1 MDENIISLIA
11 KELNIS
17 ISQVKNTLEL
27 LEEGATVPFIARY
40 RKERTK
46 GLDEEQIR
54 VIQENYAY
62 QVNLAKRKEE
72 VLARIETLGKLDDEI
87 IKNVNACTKLS
98 QVEDIYRPYKQKKK
112 TRASVAIANGLQ
124 PLADTFMSF
133 PRYFKETELDAYIN
147 ENVKDRETAIQGA
160 CDIIAEK
167 VSDDVDVRNKILDS
181 MTNFGRIVTSEKKGH
196 EDNHKVYKM
205 YYDYS
210 ERVNTLAPHRVMAID
225 RGEKEKVL
233 NVSIS
238 FNEEYIEN
246 WVCRRFIRFT
256 NSGTSE
262 YVRAAILDGLKPL
275 MEGMGIESAN
285 VIAIAAATYG
295 LVAGSLMGGPT
306 ARGIINKYNLK
317 STESETGVELNDMS
331 EADREKAERVDV
343 DSFTNAAILLI
354 VASGLGTL
362 LTAALN
368 GIEINIGN
376 FHFSFTFPTYIGAM
390 LIAAVIRNFCD
401 AKNIVLPSRALD
413 LWGNVS
419 LSIFLAI
426 ALMSVALWQLA
437 SVAVAMIAMLAAQ
450 TILMYFYAR
459 FVVYNIMGRDYEAA
473 VMTAAFCGFGM
484 GATPNAMANMQAVT
498 KRFGPA
504 PQAYFIVP
512 LVGSLFIDFFN
523 GLIITGFLNVLPIF
537 G

>member
-1 MDENIISLIA
+1 MQQIA
-11 KELNIS
+11 LNM
-17 ISQVKNTLEL
+17 
-27 LEEGATVPFIARY
+27 
-40 RKERTK
+40 
-46 GLDEEQIR
+46 
-54 VIQENYAY
+54 Y
-62 QVNLAKRKEE
+62 QTA
-72 VLARIETLGKLDDEI
+72 
-87 IKNVNACTKLS
+87 
-98 QVEDIYRPYKQKKK
+98 
-112 TRASVAIANGLQ
+112 AIAMMLFVLGRFLTNRVEFLRKCCIPAPVVGGLIFAIVH
-124 PLADTFMSF
+124 LCLYLGGIVEFTFDS
-133 PRYFKETELDAYIN
+133 
-147 ENVKDRETAIQGA
+147 NVKDFFMTLFFTSVGYTA
-160 CDIIAEK
+160 CF
-167 VSDDVDVRNKILDS
+167 RLL
-181 MTNFGRIVTSEKKGH
+181 KKGGK
-196 EDNHKVYKM
+196 KVITFLLVAIVM
-205 YYDYS
+205 VCLQNVLS
-210 ERVNTLAPHRVMAID
+210 SILAGVFGWDLRL
-225 RGEKEKVL
+225 GL
-233 NVSIS
+233 CTGSIPM
-238 FNEEYIEN
+238 
-246 WVCRRFIRFT
+246 VGGH
-256 NSGTSE
+256 GTAGS
-262 YVRAAILDGLKPL
+262 YGPL

-354 VASGLGTL
+354 VAAGLGTL

-368 GIEINIGN
+368 GIQINIGN

-401 AKNIVLPSRALD
+401 AKHIVMPSRALD

-459 FVVYNIMGRDYEAA
+459 FVVGRDYEAA

-498 KRFGPA
+498 KRYGPA
-504 PQAYFIVP
+504 PQAYFVVP

-523 GLIITGFLNVLPIF
+523 GLIITGFLNILPIF

>member
-1 MDENIISLIA
+1 MPQIA
-11 KELNIS
+11 LNMF
-17 ISQVKNTLEL
+17 QT
-27 LEEGATVPFIARY
+27 A
-40 RKERTK
+40 
-46 GLDEEQIR
+46 
-54 VIQENYAY
+54 
-62 QVNLAKRKEE
+62 
-72 VLARIETLGKLDDEI
+72 
-87 IKNVNACTKLS
+87 
-98 QVEDIYRPYKQKKK
+98 
-112 TRASVAIANGLQ
+112 AIAMMLFVLGRFLTNRVEFLKKCCIPAPVVGGLIFAIVH
-124 PLADTFMSF
+124 LCLYMGGIVEFTFDS
-133 PRYFKETELDAYIN
+133 
-147 ENVKDRETAIQGA
+147 NVKDFFMTLFFTSVGYTA
-160 CDIIAEK
+160 CF
-167 VSDDVDVRNKILDS
+167 RLL
-181 MTNFGRIVTSEKKGH
+181 KKGGK
-196 EDNHKVYKM
+196 KVITFLLVAIVM
-205 YYDYS
+205 VCLQNVLS
-210 ERVNTLAPHRVMAID
+210 SILAGVFGWDLRL
-225 RGEKEKVL
+225 GL
-233 NVSIS
+233 CTGSIPM
-238 FNEEYIEN
+238 
-246 WVCRRFIRFT
+246 VGGH
-256 NSGTSE
+256 GTAGS
-262 YVRAAILDGLKPL
+262 YGPL
-275 MEGMGIESAN
+275 MEKMGIESAN

-343 DSFTNAAILLI
+343 DAFTNAAILLI

>member
-1 MDENIISLIA
+1 MPQIA
-11 KELNIS
+11 LNM
-17 ISQVKNTLEL
+17 
-27 LEEGATVPFIARY
+27 
-40 RKERTK
+40 
-46 GLDEEQIR
+46 
-54 VIQENYAY
+54 Y
-62 QVNLAKRKEE
+62 QTA
-72 VLARIETLGKLDDEI
+72 
-87 IKNVNACTKLS
+87 
-98 QVEDIYRPYKQKKK
+98 
-112 TRASVAIANGLQ
+112 AIAMMLFVLGRFLTNRVEFLRKCCIPAPVVGGLIFAIVH
-124 PLADTFMSF
+124 LCLYMGGIVEFTFDS
-133 PRYFKETELDAYIN
+133 
-147 ENVKDRETAIQGA
+147 NVKDFFMTLFFTSVGYTA
-160 CDIIAEK
+160 CF
-167 VSDDVDVRNKILDS
+167 RLL
-181 MTNFGRIVTSEKKGH
+181 KKGGK
-196 EDNHKVYKM
+196 KVITFLLVAIVM
-205 YYDYS
+205 VCLQNVLS
-210 ERVNTLAPHRVMAID
+210 SILAGVFGWDLRL
-225 RGEKEKVL
+225 GL
-233 NVSIS
+233 CTGSIPM
-238 FNEEYIEN
+238 
-246 WVCRRFIRFT
+246 VGGH
-256 NSGTSE
+256 GTAGS
-262 YVRAAILDGLKPL
+262 YGPL
-275 MEGMGIESAN
+275 MEKMGIESAN

-295 LVAGSLMGGPT
+295 LVAGSLMGGPP
-306 ARGIINKYNLK
+306 ARGIINTYNLK

>member
-1 MDENIISLIA
+1 MQQIA
-11 KELNIS
+11 LNM
-17 ISQVKNTLEL
+17 
-27 LEEGATVPFIARY
+27 
-40 RKERTK
+40 
-46 GLDEEQIR
+46 
-54 VIQENYAY
+54 Y
-62 QVNLAKRKEE
+62 QTA
-72 VLARIETLGKLDDEI
+72 
-87 IKNVNACTKLS
+87 
-98 QVEDIYRPYKQKKK
+98 
-112 TRASVAIANGLQ
+112 AIAMMLFVLGRFLTNRVEFLKKCCIPAPVVGGLIFAIVH
-124 PLADTFMSF
+124 LCLYMGGIVEFTFDS
-133 PRYFKETELDAYIN
+133 
-147 ENVKDRETAIQGA
+147 NVKDFFMTLFFTSVGYTA
-160 CDIIAEK
+160 CF
-167 VSDDVDVRNKILDS
+167 RLL
-181 MTNFGRIVTSEKKGH
+181 KKGGK
-196 EDNHKVYKM
+196 KVITFLLVAIVM
-205 YYDYS
+205 VCLQNVLS
-210 ERVNTLAPHRVMAID
+210 SILAGVFGWDLRL
-225 RGEKEKVL
+225 GL
-233 NVSIS
+233 CTGSIPM
-238 FNEEYIEN
+238 
-246 WVCRRFIRFT
+246 VGGH
-256 NSGTSE
+256 GTAGS
-262 YVRAAILDGLKPL
+262 YGPL

-354 VASGLGTL
+354 VAAGLGTL

-368 GIEINIGN
+368 GIQINIGN

-401 AKNIVLPSRALD
+401 AKHIVMPSRALD

-459 FVVYNIMGRDYEAA
+459 FVVYNIMGHDYEAA

-498 KRFGPA
+498 KRYGPA
-504 PQAYFIVP
+504 PQAYFVVP

>member
-1 MDENIISLIA
+1 MPQIA
-11 KELNIS
+11 LNM
-17 ISQVKNTLEL
+17 
-27 LEEGATVPFIARY
+27 
-40 RKERTK
+40 
-46 GLDEEQIR
+46 
-54 VIQENYAY
+54 Y
-62 QVNLAKRKEE
+62 QTA
-72 VLARIETLGKLDDEI
+72 
-87 IKNVNACTKLS
+87 
-98 QVEDIYRPYKQKKK
+98 
-112 TRASVAIANGLQ
+112 AIAMMLFVLGRFLTNRVEFLRKCCIPAPGVGGLIFAIAH
-124 PLADTFMSF
+124 LCLYMGGIVEFTFDS
-133 PRYFKETELDAYIN
+133 
-147 ENVKDRETAIQGA
+147 NVKDFFMTLFFTSVGYTA
-160 CDIIAEK
+160 CF
-167 VSDDVDVRNKILDS
+167 RLL
-181 MTNFGRIVTSEKKGH
+181 KKGGK
-196 EDNHKVYKM
+196 KVITFLLVAIVM
-205 YYDYS
+205 VCLQNVLS
-210 ERVNTLAPHRVMAID
+210 SILAGVFGWDLRL
-225 RGEKEKVL
+225 GL
-233 NVSIS
+233 CTGSIPM
-238 FNEEYIEN
+238 
-246 WVCRRFIRFT
+246 VGGH
-256 NSGTSE
+256 GTAGS
-262 YVRAAILDGLKPL
+262 YGPL

-354 VASGLGTL
+354 VAAGLGTL

-368 GIEINIGN
+368 GIQINIGN

-401 AKNIVLPSRALD
+401 AKHIVMPSRALD

-419 LSIFLAI
+419 LSIFLSI

-437 SVAVAMIAMLAAQ
+437 SVAVAMIVMLAAQ
-450 TILMYFYAR
+450 TILMFFFAR

-498 KRFGPA
+498 KRYGPA
-504 PQAYFIVP
+504 PQAYFVVP

-523 GLIITGFLNVLPIF
+523 GLIITGFLNILPIF

>member
-1 MDENIISLIA
+1 MPQIA
-11 KELNIS
+11 LNM
-17 ISQVKNTLEL
+17 
-27 LEEGATVPFIARY
+27 
-40 RKERTK
+40 
-46 GLDEEQIR
+46 
-54 VIQENYAY
+54 Y
-62 QVNLAKRKEE
+62 QTA
-72 VLARIETLGKLDDEI
+72 
-87 IKNVNACTKLS
+87 
-98 QVEDIYRPYKQKKK
+98 
-112 TRASVAIANGLQ
+112 AIAMMLFVLGRFLTNRVEFLRKCCIPAPVVGGLIFALTH
-124 PLADTFMSF
+124 LALRMAGVVEFTFDS
-133 PRYFKETELDAYIN
+133 
-147 ENVKDRETAIQGA
+147 NVKDFFMTLFFTSVGYTA
-160 CDIIAEK
+160 CF
-167 VSDDVDVRNKILDS
+167 RLL
-181 MTNFGRIVTSEKKGH
+181 KKGGK
-196 EDNHKVYKM
+196 KVITFLIVAIIM
-205 YYDYS
+205 VCLQNVVS
-210 ERVNTLAPHRVMAID
+210 SILAGVFDWDLRL
-225 RGEKEKVL
+225 GL
-233 NVSIS
+233 CTGSIPMVGGHGTAGS
-238 FNEEYIEN
+238 YGPMMEN
-246 WVCRRFIRFT
+246 D
-256 NSGTSE
+256 
-262 YVRAAILDGLKPL
+262 L
-275 MEGMGIESAN
+275 GIARAN

-354 VASGLGTL
+354 VAAGLGTL

-368 GIEINIGN
+368 NIQIDIGN
-376 FHFSFTFPTYIGAM
+376 FHFKFTFPTYIGAM

-401 AKNIVLPSRALD
+401 AKHIVLPSRALD

-437 SVAVAMIAMLAAQ
+437 EVAGPMIVMLVAQ
-450 TILMYFYAR
+450 TVLMFFFAR
-459 FVVYNIMGRDYEAA
+459 FVVYNIMGHDYEAA

-498 KRFGPA
+498 KRYGPA

>member
-1 MDENIISLIA
+1 MPQIA
-11 KELNIS
+11 LNM
-17 ISQVKNTLEL
+17 
-27 LEEGATVPFIARY
+27 
-40 RKERTK
+40 
-46 GLDEEQIR
+46 
-54 VIQENYAY
+54 Y
-62 QVNLAKRKEE
+62 QTA
-72 VLARIETLGKLDDEI
+72 
-87 IKNVNACTKLS
+87 
-98 QVEDIYRPYKQKKK
+98 
-112 TRASVAIANGLQ
+112 AIAMMLFVLGRFLTNRVEFLRKCCIPAPVVGGLIFAIVH
-124 PLADTFMSF
+124 LCLYMGGIVEFTFDS
-133 PRYFKETELDAYIN
+133 
-147 ENVKDRETAIQGA
+147 NVKDFFMTLFFTSVGYTA
-160 CDIIAEK
+160 CF
-167 VSDDVDVRNKILDS
+167 RLL
-181 MTNFGRIVTSEKKGH
+181 KKGGK
-196 EDNHKVYKM
+196 KVITFLLVAIVM
-205 YYDYS
+205 VCLQNVLS
-210 ERVNTLAPHRVMAID
+210 SILAGVFGWDLRL
-225 RGEKEKVL
+225 GL
-233 NVSIS
+233 CTGSIPM
-238 FNEEYIEN
+238 
-246 WVCRRFIRFT
+246 VGGH
-256 NSGTSE
+256 GTAGS
-262 YVRAAILDGLKPL
+262 YGPL
-275 MEGMGIESAN
+275 MEDMGIESAN

-354 VASGLGTL
+354 VAAGLGTL

-368 GIEINIGN
+368 GIQINIGN

-401 AKNIVLPSRALD
+401 AKHIVMPSRALD

-459 FVVYNIMGRDYEAA
+459 FVVYKIIGRDYEAA

-498 KRFGPA
+498 KRYGPA
-504 PQAYFIVP
+504 PQAYFVVP

-523 GLIITGFLNVLPIF
+523 GLIITGFLNILPIF

>member
-1 MDENIISLIA
+1 MTQISLNMFQTA
-11 KELNIS
+11 
-17 ISQVKNTLEL
+17 
-27 LEEGATVPFIARY
+27 
-40 RKERTK
+40 
-46 GLDEEQIR
+46 
-54 VIQENYAY
+54 
-62 QVNLAKRKEE
+62 
-72 VLARIETLGKLDDEI
+72 
-87 IKNVNACTKLS
+87 
-98 QVEDIYRPYKQKKK
+98 
-112 TRASVAIANGLQ
+112 AIAMMLFVLGRFLTNRVEFLRKCCIPAPVVGGLIFAIVH
-124 PLADTFMSF
+124 LCLYLGGIVEFTFDS
-133 PRYFKETELDAYIN
+133 
-147 ENVKDRETAIQGA
+147 NVKDFFMTLFFTSVGYTA
-160 CDIIAEK
+160 CF
-167 VSDDVDVRNKILDS
+167 RLL
-181 MTNFGRIVTSEKKGH
+181 KKGGK
-196 EDNHKVYKM
+196 KVITFLLVAIVM
-205 YYDYS
+205 VCLQNVLS
-210 ERVNTLAPHRVMAID
+210 SILAGVFGWDLRL
-225 RGEKEKVL
+225 GL
-233 NVSIS
+233 CTGSIPM
-238 FNEEYIEN
+238 
-246 WVCRRFIRFT
+246 VGGH
-256 NSGTSE
+256 GTAGS
-262 YVRAAILDGLKPL
+262 YGPL

-331 EADREKAERVDV
+331 AADREKAERVDV
-343 DSFTNAAILLI
+343 DAFTNAAILLI

-401 AKNIVLPSRALD
+401 AKHIVMPSRALD

-450 TILMYFYAR
+450 TIMMYFYAR
-459 FVVYNIMGRDYEAA
+459 FVVFNIMGSDYEAA

-504 PQAYFIVP
+504 PQAYFVVP

>member
-1 MDENIISLIA
+1 MPQIA
-11 KELNIS
+11 LNMF
-17 ISQVKNTLEL
+17 QT
-27 LEEGATVPFIARY
+27 A
-40 RKERTK
+40 
-46 GLDEEQIR
+46 
-54 VIQENYAY
+54 
-62 QVNLAKRKEE
+62 
-72 VLARIETLGKLDDEI
+72 
-87 IKNVNACTKLS
+87 
-98 QVEDIYRPYKQKKK
+98 
-112 TRASVAIANGLQ
+112 AIAMMLFVLGRFLTNRVEFLRKCCIPAPVVGGLIFAIVH
-124 PLADTFMSF
+124 LCLYMGGIVEFTFDS
-133 PRYFKETELDAYIN
+133 
-147 ENVKDRETAIQGA
+147 NVKDFFMTLFFTSVGYTA
-160 CDIIAEK
+160 CF
-167 VSDDVDVRNKILDS
+167 RLL
-181 MTNFGRIVTSEKKGH
+181 KKGGK
-196 EDNHKVYKM
+196 KVITFLLVAIVM
-205 YYDYS
+205 VCLQNVLS
-210 ERVNTLAPHRVMAID
+210 SILAGVFGWDLRL
-225 RGEKEKVL
+225 GL
-233 NVSIS
+233 CTGSIPM
-238 FNEEYIEN
+238 
-246 WVCRRFIRFT
+246 VGGH
-256 NSGTSE
+256 GTAGS
-262 YVRAAILDGLKPL
+262 YGPL

-343 DSFTNAAILLI
+343 DAFTNAAILLI

-401 AKNIVLPSRALD
+401 AKHIVLPSRALD

-459 FVVYNIMGRDYEAA
+459 FVVYNIMGHDYEAA

>member
-1 MDENIISLIA
+1 MQQIA
-11 KELNIS
+11 LNM
-17 ISQVKNTLEL
+17 
-27 LEEGATVPFIARY
+27 
-40 RKERTK
+40 
-46 GLDEEQIR
+46 
-54 VIQENYAY
+54 Y
-62 QVNLAKRKEE
+62 QTA
-72 VLARIETLGKLDDEI
+72 
-87 IKNVNACTKLS
+87 
-98 QVEDIYRPYKQKKK
+98 
-112 TRASVAIANGLQ
+112 AIAMMLFVLGRFLTNRVEFLRKCCIPAPVVGGLIFAIVH
-124 PLADTFMSF
+124 LCLYLGGIVEFTFDS
-133 PRYFKETELDAYIN
+133 
-147 ENVKDRETAIQGA
+147 NVKDFFMTLFFTSVGYTA
-160 CDIIAEK
+160 CF
-167 VSDDVDVRNKILDS
+167 RLL
-181 MTNFGRIVTSEKKGH
+181 KKGGK
-196 EDNHKVYKM
+196 KVITFLLVAIVM
-205 YYDYS
+205 VCLQNVLS
-210 ERVNTLAPHRVMAID
+210 SILAGVFRWD
-225 RGEKEKVL
+225 LRLGL
-233 NVSIS
+233 CTGSIPM
-238 FNEEYIEN
+238 
-246 WVCRRFIRFT
+246 VGGH
-256 NSGTSE
+256 GTAGS
-262 YVRAAILDGLKPL
+262 YGPL

-317 STESETGVELNDMS
+317 STESETGVELDDMS

-343 DSFTNAAILLI
+343 DAFTNAAILLI
-354 VASGLGTL
+354 VAAGLGTL

-368 GIEINIGN
+368 GIQINIGN

-401 AKNIVLPSRALD
+401 AKHIVMPSRALD

-450 TILMYFYAR
+450 TIMMYFYAR

-504 PQAYFIVP
+504 PQAYFVVP

-523 GLIITGFLNVLPIF
+523 GLIITGFLNVLPVF

>member
-1 MDENIISLIA
+1 MPQIA
-11 KELNIS
+11 LNM
-17 ISQVKNTLEL
+17 
-27 LEEGATVPFIARY
+27 
-40 RKERTK
+40 
-46 GLDEEQIR
+46 
-54 VIQENYAY
+54 Y
-62 QVNLAKRKEE
+62 QTA
-72 VLARIETLGKLDDEI
+72 
-87 IKNVNACTKLS
+87 
-98 QVEDIYRPYKQKKK
+98 
-112 TRASVAIANGLQ
+112 AIAMMLFVLGRFLTNRVEFLRKCCIPAPVVGGLIFAIVH
-124 PLADTFMSF
+124 LCLYMGGIVEFTFDS
-133 PRYFKETELDAYIN
+133 
-147 ENVKDRETAIQGA
+147 NVKDFFMTLFFTSVGYTA
-160 CDIIAEK
+160 CF
-167 VSDDVDVRNKILDS
+167 RLL
-181 MTNFGRIVTSEKKGH
+181 KKGGK
-196 EDNHKVYKM
+196 KVITFLLVAIVM
-205 YYDYS
+205 VCLQNVLS
-210 ERVNTLAPHRVMAID
+210 SILAGVFGWDLRL
-225 RGEKEKVL
+225 GL
-233 NVSIS
+233 CTGSIPM
-238 FNEEYIEN
+238 
-246 WVCRRFIRFT
+246 VGGH
-256 NSGTSE
+256 GTAGS
-262 YVRAAILDGLKPL
+262 YGPL
-275 MEGMGIESAN
+275 MEDMGIESAN

-306 ARGIINKYNLK
+306 ARGIISKYNLK

-354 VASGLGTL
+354 VAAGLGTL

-368 GIEINIGN
+368 GIQINIGN
-376 FHFSFTFPTYIGAM
+376 FHFSFTFPAYIGAM

-401 AKNIVLPSRALD
+401 AKHIVMPSRALD

-450 TILMYFYAR
+450 TILMYFCAR

-498 KRFGPA
+498 KRYGPA
-504 PQAYFIVP
+504 PQAYFVVP

-523 GLIITGFLNVLPIF
+523 GLIITGFLNILPIF